1 MCRYN
6 TKVFEGKG
14 MTMFSAEE
22 YTSCKKW
29 IAQKIQEGYSWEDV
43 EHLCVPENQAAQEFD
58 YLQMEELVFPP
69 NLEFSEWPE
78 LVNPFDPAIHQ
89 LQICTDSQE
98 EHPIL

>member
-1 MCRYN
+1 
-6 TKVFEGKG
+6 

-78 LVNPFDPAIHQ
+78 LVKSVRSSYTPI
-89 LQICTDSQE
+89 TDLYGLSGGTSNT
-98 EHPIL
+98 